1 MRSRGSSIGRS
12 FEFVDLESNLERG
25 EETGD
30 LEKEIVLNFLARMEI
45 RYIMIKRM
53 IDNDCFYIFRFWM
66 KLVKVVW
73 F

>member
-30 LEKEIVLNFLARMEI
+30 LEKEIVLNFLARMEV

>member
-30 LEKEIVLNFLARMEI
+30 LEKEIVLNFLARMEVC
-45 RYIMIKRM
+45 YIMIKRM

>member
-12 FEFVDLESNLERG
+12 FEFIDLESNLERG

-30 LEKEIVLNFLARMEI
+30 LEKEIVLNFLARMEV

>member
-30 LEKEIVLNFLARMEI
+30 LEKEIVLNFLARMEVY
-45 RYIMIKRM
+45 YIMIKRM
-53 IDNDCFYIFRFWM
+53 IDNDCFYIFQFWM